1 MMIMIEGGNYQLQRS
16 GEVTDDMS
24 LRKSSRT
31 FPLPPSPP
39 TPYIKKSLPRIT
51 GAYSLLIDPI
61 PLEQFGAFAVTGQL
75 TKEQEVI
82 STERAQ
88 NVIFAKNT
96 SCNAWR

>member
-1 MMIMIEGGNYQLQRS
+1 MTCHYARAQGH
-16 GEVTDDMS
+16 
-24 LRKSSRT
+24 
-31 FPLPPSPP
+31 FPSPP
-39 TPYIKKSLPRIT
+39 PPTQKNLPRIT

-88 NVIFAKNT
+88 NIIFAKNT

>member
-1 MMIMIEGGNYQLQRS
+1 MIMIEGGNYQLQRS

-24 LRKSSRT
+24 LRKSSKT
-31 FPLPPSPP
+31 FPPPPLH
-39 TPYIKKSLPRIT
+39 KKNLPRIT

>member
-1 MMIMIEGGNYQLQRS
+1 MIKQEL
-16 GEVTDDMS
+16 
-24 LRKSSRT
+24 KA
-31 FPLPPSPP
+31 FPLL
-39 TPYIKKSLPRIT
+39 TQKKTLPRIT

-61 PLEQFGAFAVTGQL
+61 PLEHFGAFAGAGQL

>member
-1 MMIMIEGGNYQLQRS
+1 MIMIDGGNYQIWRS
-16 GEVTDDMS
+16 REVKDDRWLS
-24 LRKSSRT
+24 KSSRH
-31 FPLPPSPP
+31 FPSSH
-39 TPYIKKSLPRIT
+39 KKKTLPRIT

-61 PLEQFGAFAVTGQL
+61 PLEHFGAFAGAGQL